1 MKKTI
6 LKFLGIFLIGGF
18 FTSLNAKTPN
28 EWTSSRDSFYGDIY
42 SITDNTGLTL
52 DVLCTTDY
60 DGSDEHTILL
70 YKNYKEILERSKED
84 KVKFNTTHSF
94 KFDGQAHPFPPL
106 HTRAQKEAN
115 EWREFRNKLSE
126 ARKIEILR
134 KNKVVG
140 TFYPTLE
147 SLRVVSDIRKS
158 ATCRAIMDQRYY

>member
-28 EWTSSRDSFYGDIY
+28 EWILEGSVFGNSYTIVDKS
-42 SITDNTGLTL
+42 GLTL
-52 DVLCTTDY
+52 EISCTTPFY
-60 DGSDEHTILL
+60 DNDEHSILL
-70 YKNYKEILERSKED
+70 FRKYTEILERSKED
-84 KVKFNTTHSF
+84 KDKFNTTHSF
-94 KFDGQAHPFPPL
+94 KFDGQAYPFPPL

-147 SLRVVSDIRKS
+147 SMSVISGLRKS
-158 ATCRAIMDQRYY
+158 SKCRALMDQRDY